1 MRAYIVVAD
10 REFASKVAGMLERD
24 LAQCR
29 RTDERDYSERSL
41 DFRYAVRFARLLA
54 PIL

>member
-1 MRAYIVVAD
+1 MISDKTFDGEVEA
-10 REFASKVAGMLERD
+10 MLEND
-24 LAQCR
+24 LKNCR
-29 RTDERDYSERSL
+29 RIDSREYTSRGF